1 MAKQAET
8 KTKRRKVEA
17 EIKKLKRETSR
28 VHGLIGKIE
37 DELKKPPKPKPK
49 KKKKAKKKPKKK
61 KRKTRSDKGKKRK
74 KK

>member
-1 MAKQAET
+1 LAKQAET

-17 EIKKLKRETSR
+17 EINKLKRETSR
-28 VHGLIGKIE
+28 VHGLIGRIE
-37 DELKKPPKPKPK
+37 DELKKPPKPK
-49 KKKKAKKKPKKK
+49 KKAKKNPKKK